1 MQHQSGQWIST
12 IISFAIVALVMTIRL
27 RRMGRERP
35 LKLERLWIVPAIYGA
50 VAAVAYWYMRP
61 HGLAWLYCLVALA
74 AGGALGWYRG
84 KMIAISIDP
93 VTHILNQ
100 KMSPAAMLFI
110 VAIIALRIGAR
121 AMVVEMHAGSQIL
134 LLVTDL
140 LIAFALG
147 LLSAQRLEMAI
158 RARRL
163 LHAART
169 GIVVA

>member
-1 MQHQSGQWIST
+1 MMQHQSGQWIST

-27 RRMGRERP
+27 RRMRRERP

-50 VAAVAYWYMRP
+50 VAAVAYWYMRR

-100 KMSPAAMLFI
+100 KMSPAAMLF
-110 VAIIALRIGAR
+110 IIALRIGAR